1 MSIKSGVKMMAKR
14 EGKRVRRKTTWLEKK
29 KIIKTMDGEGWASQL
44 ETNAQNGELES
55 GVGWGGERTSKC

>member
-1 MSIKSGVKMMAKR
+1 
-14 EGKRVRRKTTWLEKK
+14 
-29 KIIKTMDGEGWASQL
+29 MDGEGWASQL